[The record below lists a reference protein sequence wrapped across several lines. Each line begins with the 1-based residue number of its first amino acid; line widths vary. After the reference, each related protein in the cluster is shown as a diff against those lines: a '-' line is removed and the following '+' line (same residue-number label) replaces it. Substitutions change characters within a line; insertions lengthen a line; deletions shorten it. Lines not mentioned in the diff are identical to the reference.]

1 MKKIK
6 FNVVD
11 LLILLIVIV
20 IMIFGYK
27 LIKSSD
33 NQLNKQEGDVKQISY
48 NVLSS
53 ANLVDSTKMPKIGDK
68 VYDSVTQQY
77 IGEIS
82 NISVDSHSGYL
93 YSQNLGAYVKEELPD
108 TYDMKI
114 TISGN
119 GYETD
124 TDVIVENQTIKVGK
138 LINVKSKGYVF
149 VTYVIE
155 INE

>member
-6 FNVVD
+6 FNIVD
-11 LLILLIVIV
+11 LLILLIVV
-20 IMIFGYK
+20 IILIFGYK

-33 NQLNKQEGDVKQISY
+33 NKLNTQESQEKQISY
-48 NVLSS
+48 NVLSTG
-53 ANLVDSTKMPKIGDK
+53 NLQDATRFPKIGDK
-68 VYDSVTQQY
+68 AYDSVTQEY

-82 NISVDSHSGYL
+82 NISVENHYGYF
-93 YSQNLGAYVKEELPD
+93 YSQNLGEYVKEEIPN

-124 TDVIVENQTIKVGK
+124 TDIIVENQNIKVGK